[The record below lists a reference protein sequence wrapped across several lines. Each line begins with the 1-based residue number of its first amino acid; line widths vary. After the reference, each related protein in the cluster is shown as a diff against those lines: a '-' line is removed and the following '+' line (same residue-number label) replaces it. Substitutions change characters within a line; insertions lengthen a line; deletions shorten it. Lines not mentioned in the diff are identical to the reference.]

1 MHSSEAAVTG
11 SAAAARAAAI
21 AQHSLLSYYL
31 LLLNLLLLWRTL
43 RTTRGSPADLSSAT
57 QRCCMAC
64 LKPTSDT
71 SPGS

>member
-1 MHSSEAAVTG
+1 VPHLAHHTG
-11 SAAAARAAAI
+11 
-21 AQHSLLSYYL
+21 L
-31 LLLNLLLLWRTL
+31 LLLLQLMLLLQLLLLLLLLLWLTL

-71 SPGS
+71 SDAS